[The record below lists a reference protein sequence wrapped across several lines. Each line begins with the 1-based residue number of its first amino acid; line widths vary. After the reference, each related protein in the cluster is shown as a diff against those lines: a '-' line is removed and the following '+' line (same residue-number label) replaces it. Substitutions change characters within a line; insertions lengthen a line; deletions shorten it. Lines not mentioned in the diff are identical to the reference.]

1 MVQELER
8 KGDERGEIVDEEE
21 LRTSVCQ
28 ELVSSFVRSF
38 GCVRKVR
45 DKAGKDSEQICKY
58 ESSEAAEEERPAPCA
73 DVKFEDRVLH
83 KVDSFL
89 VCSFACA
96 RPVRDVAPMDI
107 EEIDTWK
114 HRQMQWRRRR
124 SGLHILIARN

>member
-45 DKAGKDSEQICKY
+45 DEARQHSEQICTQ
-58 ESSEAAEEERPAPCA
+58 ESSEAAEEERRTPCA
-73 DVKFEDRVLH
+73 DAKLEARVSH
-83 KVDSFL
+83 EVDSSL
-89 VCSFACA
+89 VCSFGCA
-96 RPVRDVAPMDI
+96 RPVRDVAPMDN

-114 HRQMQWRRRR
+114 HRQMQWRR
-124 SGLHILIARN
+124 SGSHILIARS